1 VKLPSGK
8 LRVSFDRFGAKARQ
22 PLLEYLVSLVPN
34 FDCHQRVRRHGV
46 GGSENNCFTMADR
59 RSI

>member
-1 VKLPSGK
+1 
-8 LRVSFDRFGAKARQ
+8 VSFDRFGAKAGQ

-46 GGSENNCFTMADR
+46 GGSENNGFTMADR